1 MADEKTEIAA
11 DEPQLKLE
19 TPNMD
24 EQSSAPKPVVDEVI
38 PDKEKPGDEE
48 KAAEVKEPEKAAEA
62 EDKPAE
68 TVDWKDKELKR
79 KHAQIKERDRELEA
93 IRKEN
98 EDLRALAARQPAKE
112 GDEPVKE
119 RPAANMSQAQIQEAA
134 KQLRDQ
140 ERYQDDLTRIN
151 ADGEKN
157 YKGEWAKS
165 LENLATLGTVEM
177 PVMQGILATDDPA
190 KVLYELGKNPAE
202 YQRIM
207 ELRPERR
214 QTEFVKLSL
223 KAAPKPKPSAAP
235 EPVETVRGR
244 VTPSALPQDSDDD
257 DTWYAKWEA
266 HQETKRKKV
275 G

>member
-1 MADEKTEIAA
+1 MADEKTEVVA
-11 DEPQLKLE
+11 DEPQFKLE

-24 EQSSAPKPVVDEVI
+24 EQSSAPKEVVEPVI

-48 KAAEVKEPEKAAEA
+48 KAEVKEIVKADEVEEKPAAEQI
-62 EDKPAE
+62 
-68 TVDWKDKELKR
+68 DWKDKELKR
-79 KHAQIKERDRELEA
+79 KHAQIKERDRELET

-119 RPAANMSQAQIQEAA
+119 RPSANMSQAQIQEAA

-223 KAAPKPKPSAAP
+223 KAVAKLRPSAAP

-244 VTPSALPQDSDDD
+244 VTPSVEPQDSDTDEE
-257 DTWYAKWEA
+257 WYKKWEA
-266 HQETKRKKV
+266 RQVAKRKA
-275 G
+275 

>member
-1 MADEKTEIAA
+1 MADENTEVVA

-24 EQSSAPKPVVDEVI
+24 EQSSAPKEVVEPVI

-48 KAAEVKEPEKAAEA
+48 KPEVKEPVKAE
-62 EDKPAE
+62 EVEEKPAE

-79 KHAQIKERDRELEA
+79 KHAQIKERDRELET

-98 EDLRALAARQPAKE
+98 EDLRALAARPVKE
-112 GDEPVKE
+112 GEEKPTE
-119 RPAANMSQAQIQEAA
+119 RPAANMTQAQIQEAA
-134 KQLRDQ
+134 RVMRDQ

-223 KAAPKPKPSAAP
+223 KAVAKPKPSAAP

-266 HQETKRKKV
+266 HQEAKRKKSA
-275 G
+275 

>member
-1 MADEKTEIAA
+1 MADEKTEVVA
-11 DEPQLKLE
+11 DELQLKLE

-24 EQSSAPKPVVDEVI
+24 EQSSAPKEVVEPVI

-48 KAAEVKEPEKAAEA
+48 KAAEAKEPEKTEA
-62 EDKPAE
+62 EEKPAE

-79 KHAQIKERDRELEA
+79 KHAQIKERDRELET

-98 EDLRALAARQPAKE
+98 EDLRALAARQPIKE

-134 KQLRDQ
+134 RQLRDQ

-157 YKGEWAKS
+157 YRGEWAKS

-223 KAAPKPKPSAAP
+223 KAAPKQKPSAAP

-244 VTPSALPQDSDDD
+244 VTPSAEPQDSDTDEE
-257 DTWYAKWEA
+257 WYKKWEA
-266 HQETKRKKV
+266 RQAAKRKV